1 MPNDLH
7 MTSYIESS
15 IPIRHSKAMPRVL
28 IAVVWIYFA
37 VLLIGP
43 MAYLCAQAFGN
54 GIMAFWNEVTR
65 PEALHGFW
73 LTAEI
78 TLIVLFVN
86 LFFGT
91 VTAMVLVRQRF
102 WGQTFLSG
110 LIDLPFSVSPV
121 ITGFMLILLLGPGT
135 ILGTWFAAMDIKI
148 LYALPAMVLVTV
160 FVTFPFVVRE
170 LTPILQAIGTDS
182 EEAARTLGANEWQ
195 IFLRVTL
202 PAIRWGMVYGATLT
216 VARAIGEF
224 GAVLVVSGNILQLTQ
239 TATLHIYQSY
249 VDFNYVGAY
258 AVASVLLAVSF
269 IILVVLELV
278 KARSTTLGDA
288 STGIVNP

>member
-1 MPNDLH
+1 MRTL
-7 MTSYIESS
+7 
-15 IPIRHSKAMPRVL
+15 L
-28 IAVVWIYFA
+28 IVTVWLYFA

-43 MAYLCAQAFGN
+43 IAYLCAQAFGE
-54 GIMAFWNEVTR
+54 GLAIFLNEVMR
-65 PEALHGFW
+65 PEAVHGFW

-78 TLIVLFVN
+78 TLIVLLVN
-86 LFFGT
+86 LLFGT
-91 VTAMVLVRQRF
+91 MTAMVLARQRF

-110 LIDLPFSVSPV
+110 LVDLPFSVSPV
-121 ITGFMLILLLGPGT
+121 ITGFMLILLVGPGT
-135 ILGTWFAAMDIKI
+135 ILGTWFGTMDIKI
-148 LYALPAMVLVTV
+148 LYALPAMILVTL

-170 LTPILQAIGTDS
+170 LTPILMAIGTDS

-202 PAIRWGMVYGATLT
+202 PAIRWGMAYGATLT
-216 VARAIGEF
+216 IARAIGEF

-258 AVASVLLAVSF
+258 AVAAVLLAVSF
-269 IILVVLELV
+269 LILIVLELV
-278 KARSTTLGDA
+278 KARSSVMTDR
-288 STGIVNP
+288 SPQMVIP

>member
-1 MPNDLH
+1 MRRLFI
-7 MTSYIESS
+7 S
-15 IPIRHSKAMPRVL
+15 
-28 IAVVWIYFA
+28 VVWLYFA
-37 VLLIGP
+37 AMLIGP
-43 MAYLCAQAFGN
+43 IAYLSVQAFGE
-54 GIMAFWNEVTR
+54 GLTVFLNEVTR
-65 PEALHGFW
+65 AEAVHGFW

-78 TLIVLFVN
+78 TIIVL
-86 LFFGT
+86 LFNIVFGT
-91 VTAMVLVRQRF
+91 VTAMVLARQRF
-102 WGQTFLSG
+102 RGQTILSG

-135 ILGTWFAAMDIKI
+135 VLGTWFGAMEIKI
-148 LYALPAMVLVTV
+148 LYALPAMIFVTL

-170 LTPILQAIGTDS
+170 LTPILMAIGTDS

-202 PAIRWGMVYGATLT
+202 PGIRWGMAYGATLT

-258 AVASVLLAVSF
+258 AVAAVLLAVSF
-269 IILVVLELV
+269 LILVVLELV
-278 KARSTTLGDA
+278 KARSSVMTDRSPEMVSL
-288 STGIVNP
+288 

>member
-1 MPNDLH
+1 M
-7 MTSYIESS
+7 
-15 IPIRHSKAMPRVL
+15 IRRLL
-28 IAVVWIYFA
+28 IFIVWIYFS

-43 MAYLCAQAFGN
+43 MAYLCVQAFGE
-54 GIMAFWNEVTR
+54 GLSVFWREVIR

-86 LFFGT
+86 LVFGT
-91 VTAMVLVRQRF
+91 ITALVLIRQRF

-121 ITGFMLILLLGPGT
+121 ITGFMLILLFGPGT
-135 ILGTWFAAMDIKI
+135 ILGTWFGAMDIKI

-170 LTPILQAIGTDS
+170 LTPILMAIGTES

-216 VARAIGEF
+216 IARAIGEF

-258 AVASVLLAVSF
+258 AVAAILLAVSF
-269 IILVVLELV
+269 VILMILELV
-278 KARSTTLGDA
+278 KARS
-288 STGIVNP
+288 STVGETSLRMVNS

>member
-1 MPNDLH
+1 MRRLFI
-7 MTSYIESS
+7 S
-15 IPIRHSKAMPRVL
+15 L
-28 IAVVWIYFA
+28 VWLYFA
-37 VLLIGP
+37 AMLIGP
-43 MAYLCAQAFGN
+43 VAYLSVQAFGE
-54 GIMAFWNEVTR
+54 GLTVFLNEVTR
-65 PEALHGFW
+65 PEAVHGFW

-78 TLIVLFVN
+78 TIIVL
-86 LFFGT
+86 LFNIVFGT
-91 VTAMVLVRQRF
+91 VTAMVLARQRF
-102 WGQTFLSG
+102 RGQTILSG

-135 ILGTWFAAMDIKI
+135 ILGTWFGSMEIKI
-148 LYALPAMVLVTV
+148 LYALPAMILVTL

-170 LTPILQAIGTDS
+170 LTPILMAIGTDS

-202 PAIRWGMVYGATLT
+202 PAIRWGMAYGATLT
-216 VARAIGEF
+216 IARAIGEF

-258 AVASVLLAVSF
+258 AVAAVLLAVSF
-269 IILVVLELV
+269 LILIVLELV
-278 KARSTTLGDA
+278 KARSSVMTDRSPQTV
-288 STGIVNP
+288 IP

>member
-1 MPNDLH
+1 MLKVSEIKH
-7 MTSYIESS
+7 S
-15 IPIRHSKAMPRVL
+15 IFHIQSTRVMPRLL

-43 MAYLCAQAFGN
+43 MAYLVTQAFGE
-54 GIMAFWNEVTR
+54 GLTTFWAEMTR
-65 PEALHGFW
+65 PEALHGFL

-78 TLIVLFVN
+78 TLIVLLVN
-86 LFFGT
+86 LIFGT
-91 VTAMVLVRQRF
+91 ITAVVLVRQRF
-102 WGQTFLSG
+102 WGRTFLSG

-135 ILGTWFAAMDIKI
+135 ILGTWFASLDMKI

-170 LTPILQAIGTDS
+170 LTPILQAIGTES

-195 IFLRVTL
+195 VFLRVTL
-202 PAIRWGMVYGATLT
+202 PAIRWGMIYGATLT
-216 VARAIGEF
+216 IARAIGEF

-258 AVASVLLAVSF
+258 AVAAVLLAISF
-269 IILVVLELV
+269 IILMVLELV
-278 KARSTTLGDA
+278 KVRSS
-288 STGIVNP
+288 STGDPSIGMANP

>member
-1 MPNDLH
+1 MRRLFI
-7 MTSYIESS
+7 S
-15 IPIRHSKAMPRVL
+15 
-28 IAVVWIYFA
+28 VVWLYFA
-37 VLLIGP
+37 AMLIGP
-43 MAYLCAQAFGN
+43 IAYLSVQAFGE
-54 GIMAFWNEVTR
+54 GLTVFLNEVTR
-65 PEALHGFW
+65 PEAVHGFW

-78 TLIVLFVN
+78 TIIVL
-86 LFFGT
+86 LFNIVFGT
-91 VTAMVLVRQRF
+91 VTAMVLARQRF
-102 WGQTFLSG
+102 RGQTILSG

-135 ILGTWFAAMDIKI
+135 VLGTWFGAMEIKI
-148 LYALPAMVLVTV
+148 LYALPAMIFVTL

-170 LTPILQAIGTDS
+170 LTPILMAIGTDS

-202 PAIRWGMVYGATLT
+202 PAIRWGMAYGATLT

-258 AVASVLLAVSF
+258 AVAAVLLAVSF
-269 IILVVLELV
+269 LILVVLELV
-278 KARSTTLGDA
+278 KARSSVMTDRSPEMVSL
-288 STGIVNP
+288 

>member
-1 MPNDLH
+1 M
-7 MTSYIESS
+7 ESGS
-15 IPIRHSKAMPRVL
+15 GGVQIPLYTLNHETDVMRRLL
-28 IAVVWIYFA
+28 ITIVWVYFA
-37 VLLIGP
+37 VLLVGP
-43 MAYLCAQAFGN
+43 IAYLCVQAFGE
-54 GIMAFWNEVTR
+54 GFMVFLNEVLR
-65 PEALHGFW
+65 PEAIHGFW
-73 LTAEI
+73 LTTEI
-78 TLIVLFVN
+78 TIIVLVIN
-86 LFFGT
+86 VLFGT
-91 VTAMVLVRQRF
+91 ITAMVLARQRF

-135 ILGTWFAAMDIKI
+135 ILGTFFGAMEIKI
-148 LYALPAMVLVTV
+148 LYALPAMVLVTL

-170 LTPILQAIGTDS
+170 LTPILMAIGTDS

-216 VARAIGEF
+216 IARAIGEF
-224 GAVLVVSGNILQLTQ
+224 GAVLVVSGNVLQLTQ

-258 AVASVLLAVSF
+258 AVAAVLLAVSF
-269 IILVVLELV
+269 LILMILELV
-278 KARSTTLGDA
+278 KTRSSAVTDH
-288 STGIVNP
+288 SVQMVHP

>member
-1 MPNDLH
+1 MRRL
-7 MTSYIESS
+7 
-15 IPIRHSKAMPRVL
+15 L
-28 IAVVWIYFA
+28 ISVVWIYFA

-43 MAYLCAQAFGN
+43 IAYLCVQAFGD
-54 GIMAFWNEVTR
+54 GFSVFLNEVMR
-65 PEALHGFW
+65 PEAVHGFW

-78 TLIVLFVN
+78 TVMVL
-86 LFFGT
+86 LFNVVFGT
-91 VTAMVLVRQRF
+91 VTAMVLARQRF

-135 ILGTWFAAMDIKI
+135 ILGTWFGTMDIKI
-148 LYALPAMVLVTV
+148 LYALPAMILVTL

-170 LTPILQAIGTDS
+170 LTPVLMAIGTES
-182 EEAARTLGANEWQ
+182 EEAARTLGANECQ

-216 VARAIGEF
+216 IARAIGEF
-224 GAVLVVSGNILQLTQ
+224 GAFLVVSGNVLQLTQ

-258 AVASVLLAVSF
+258 AVAAVLLAVSF
-269 IILVVLELV
+269 LILMVLELV
-278 KARSTTLGDA
+278 KTRSSALTDR
-288 STGIVNP
+288 SPQMVSP

>member
-1 MPNDLH
+1 MVNVQLSRKLNIKH
-7 MTSYIESS
+7 SAFN
-15 IPIRHSKAMPRVL
+15 IRWPRLLL
-28 IAVVWIYFA
+28 IAIVWVYFA
-37 VLLIGP
+37 MLLVGP
-43 MAYLCAQAFGN
+43 IAYLCIQAFGE
-54 GIMAFWNEVTR
+54 GVMVFLTEVTR
-65 PEALHGFW
+65 PEAMHGFW

-78 TLIVLFVN
+78 TIIVLLLN
-86 LFFGT
+86 LIFGT
-91 VTAMVLVRQRF
+91 ITAMVLARQRF

-135 ILGTWFAAMDIKI
+135 ILGTFFGAMDIKI
-148 LYALPAMVLVTV
+148 LYALPAMILVTL

-170 LTPILQAIGTDS
+170 LTPILMAIGTDS

-202 PAIRWGMVYGATLT
+202 PAIRWGMIYGATLT
-216 VARAIGEF
+216 IARAIGEF
-224 GAVLVVSGNILQLTQ
+224 GAVLVVSGNVLQLTQ

-258 AVASVLLAVSF
+258 AVAAVLLAVSF
-269 IILVVLELV
+269 LILMVLELV
-278 KARSTTLGDA
+278 KTRSSAVTDE
-288 STGIVNP
+288 SIQMVHS

>member
-1 MPNDLH
+1 MRRL
-7 MTSYIESS
+7 
-15 IPIRHSKAMPRVL
+15 L
-28 IAVVWIYFA
+28 IAIVCIYFA

-43 MAYLCAQAFGN
+43 IAYLCVQAFGN
-54 GIMAFWNEVTR
+54 GLTVFLNEVTR
-65 PEALHGFW
+65 PEAVHGFW

-78 TLIVLFVN
+78 TLIVLLCNV
-86 LFFGT
+86 LFGT
-91 VTAMVLVRQRF
+91 VTAMVLTRQRF

-135 ILGTWFAAMDIKI
+135 VLGTWFGTMDIKI
-148 LYALPAMVLVTV
+148 LYALPAMILVTL

-170 LTPILQAIGTDS
+170 LTPILLAIGTEN

-216 VARAIGEF
+216 IARAVGEF

-239 TATLHIYQSY
+239 TSTLHIYQSY

-258 AVASVLLAVSF
+258 AVAAVLLAVSF
-269 IILVVLELV
+269 LILMVLELV
-278 KARSTTLGDA
+278 KTRSSVMSDR
-288 STGIVNP
+288 SPQPVIP

>member
-1 MPNDLH
+1 MRRLFI
-7 MTSYIESS
+7 S
-15 IPIRHSKAMPRVL
+15 
-28 IAVVWIYFA
+28 VVWLYFA
-37 VLLIGP
+37 AMLIGP
-43 MAYLCAQAFGN
+43 IAYLSVQAFGE
-54 GIMAFWNEVTR
+54 GLTVFLNEVTR
-65 PEALHGFW
+65 PEAVHGFW

-78 TLIVLFVN
+78 TIIVL
-86 LFFGT
+86 LFNIVFGT
-91 VTAMVLVRQRF
+91 VTAMVLARQRF
-102 WGQTFLSG
+102 RGQTILSG

-135 ILGTWFAAMDIKI
+135 VLGTWFGAMEIKI
-148 LYALPAMVLVTV
+148 LYALPAMIFVTL

-170 LTPILQAIGTDS
+170 LTPILMAIGTDS

-202 PAIRWGMVYGATLT
+202 PGIRWGMAYGATLT

-258 AVASVLLAVSF
+258 AVAAVLLAVSF
-269 IILVVLELV
+269 LILVVLELV
-278 KARSTTLGDA
+278 KARSSVMTDRSPEMVSL
-288 STGIVNP
+288 

>member
-1 MPNDLH
+1 MH
-7 MTSYIESS
+7 RI
-15 IPIRHSKAMPRVL
+15 L
-28 IAVVWIYFA
+28 ITIVWVYFA

-43 MAYLCAQAFGN
+43 IAYLCIQAFSEGCTV
-54 GIMAFWNEVTR
+54 FLTEVLR
-65 PEALHGFW
+65 PEAIHGFW

-78 TLIVLFVN
+78 TLIVLLIN
-86 LFFGT
+86 LIFGT
-91 VTAMVLVRQRF
+91 ITAMVLARQRF

-135 ILGTWFAAMDIKI
+135 ILGTFFGAMEIKI
-148 LYALPAMVLVTV
+148 LYALPAMILVTL

-170 LTPILQAIGTDS
+170 LTPILMAIGTDS

-202 PAIRWGMVYGATLT
+202 PAIRWGMIYGATLT
-216 VARAIGEF
+216 IARAIGEF
-224 GAVLVVSGNILQLTQ
+224 GAVLVVSGNVLQLTQ

-258 AVASVLLAVSF
+258 AVAAVLLAVSF
-269 IILVVLELV
+269 LILMVLELV
-278 KARSTTLGDA
+278 KTRSSAVTDQ
-288 STGIVNP
+288 SIQMVQP

>member
-1 MPNDLH
+1 M
-7 MTSYIESS
+7 ESGS
-15 IPIRHSKAMPRVL
+15 GGVQIPLYTLNHETDVMRRLL
-28 IAVVWIYFA
+28 ITIVWVYFA
-37 VLLIGP
+37 VLLVGP
-43 MAYLCAQAFGN
+43 IAYLCVQAFGE
-54 GIMAFWNEVTR
+54 GFMVFLNEVLR
-65 PEALHGFW
+65 PEAIHGFW
-73 LTAEI
+73 LTTEI
-78 TLIVLFVN
+78 TIIVLVIN
-86 LFFGT
+86 VLFGT
-91 VTAMVLVRQRF
+91 ITAMVLARQRF

-135 ILGTWFAAMDIKI
+135 ILGTFFGAMEIKI
-148 LYALPAMVLVTV
+148 LYALPAMVLVTL

-170 LTPILQAIGTDS
+170 LTPILMAIGTDS

-216 VARAIGEF
+216 IARAIGEF
-224 GAVLVVSGNILQLTQ
+224 GAVLVVSGNVLQLTQ

-258 AVASVLLAVSF
+258 AVAAVLLAVSF
-269 IILVVLELV
+269 LILMILELV
-278 KARSTTLGDA
+278 KTRSSAVTDL
-288 STGIVNP
+288 SVQMVHP

>member
-1 MPNDLH
+1 MGRGSAGVRVPLYCLTLD
-7 MTSYIESS
+7 TD
-15 IPIRHSKAMPRVL
+15 AMHRLL
-28 IAVVWIYFA
+28 ITIVWVYFA

-43 MAYLCAQAFGN
+43 IAYLCIQAFSEGCTV
-54 GIMAFWNEVTR
+54 FLTEVLR
-65 PEALHGFW
+65 PEAIHGFW

-78 TLIVLFVN
+78 TLIVLLIN
-86 LFFGT
+86 LIFGT
-91 VTAMVLVRQRF
+91 ITAMVLARQRF

-135 ILGTWFAAMDIKI
+135 ILGTFFGAMEIKI
-148 LYALPAMVLVTV
+148 LYALPAMILVTL

-170 LTPILQAIGTDS
+170 LTPILMAIGTDS

-202 PAIRWGMVYGATLT
+202 PAIRWGMIYGATLT
-216 VARAIGEF
+216 IARAIGEF
-224 GAVLVVSGNILQLTQ
+224 GAVLVVSGNVLQLTQ

-258 AVASVLLAVSF
+258 AVAAVLLAVSF
-269 IILVVLELV
+269 LILMVLELV
-278 KARSTTLGDA
+278 KTRSSAVTDQ
-288 STGIVNP
+288 SIQMVQP